1 MVKKILFQ
9 QKDIFTIPSLP
20 IVPVFISLSF
30 LIFLIKSLFQKKSKD
45 TRNFHK
51 KIYYHYLLCIIDYSK
66 TKIIITYIDNSGIF
80 HNLNKFD
87 SDNNRRYFAVQNG
100 ARHKSCAKYSLPKNY
115 KIYLRNFFCFGLREK
130 KLFNNYNH
138 QIQNFIPVGNIK
150 SSYFLEKKNLKLK
163 RNLTYV

>member
-1 MVKKILFQ
+1 MKLKWYFGFPNFNQITIFNHEDYWLKKNFIST
-9 QKDIFTIPSLP
+9 KGHIYYSVTTYCPSF
-20 IVPVFISLSF
+20 FISLSF
-30 LIFLIKSLFQKKSKD
+30 LIFLIKSLFQKKKSKD
-45 TRNFHK
+45 TRNFLK

-115 KIYLRNFFCFGLREK
+115 KIYLRNFFVL
-130 KLFNNYNH
+130 
-138 QIQNFIPVGNIK
+138 V
-150 SSYFLEKKNLKLK
+150 
-163 RNLTYV
+163 